1 MTVDIIFKRALIFC
15 IISYFVY
22 IAFRILFGKL
32 NLKNY
37 FNGDKVEITMRL
49 IERFPWSILNLICA
63 ALALVGLFFIEIL
76 YLSFAANIISVVLVI
91 LIIKLSITSVNYIL
105 RKFK

>member
-1 MTVDIIFKRALIFC
+1 MTVDIIFKRAFIFC

-37 FNGDKVEITMRL
+37 FKGDKVEITMRL
-49 IERFPWSILNLICA
+49 IERLPWIILKLICA
-63 ALALVGLFFIEIL
+63 ALALVGLFFIEVL
-76 YLSFAANIISVVLVI
+76 DLKFAANIISVVLVI

>member
-49 IERFPWSILNLICA
+49 IERLPWIILNLICA

>member
-49 IERFPWSILNLICA
+49 IERLPWIILNLIGA
-63 ALALVGLFFIEIL
+63 ALALVGLFFIGAL
-76 YLSFAANIISVVLVI
+76 DLSFAANIISVILVI
-91 LIIKLSITSVNYIL
+91 SIVKFSITLSNYFF

>member
-49 IERFPWSILNLICA
+49 IERLPWIILNLIGA
-63 ALALVGLFFIEIL
+63 ALALVGLFFIEAL
-76 YLSFAANIISVVLVI
+76 DLSFAANIISVVLVI
-91 LIIKLSITSVNYIL
+91 LIIKLSINLSNYLL

>member
-1 MTVDIIFKRALIFC
+1 MTVDIIFKRAFIFC

-37 FNGDKVEITMRL
+37 FKGDKVEITMRL
-49 IERFPWSILNLICA
+49 IERLPWIILNLICA
-63 ALALVGLFFIEIL
+63 ALVLVGLFFIEVL
-76 YLSFAANIISVVLVI
+76 DLKFAANIISVVLVI

>member
-1 MTVDIIFKRALIFC
+1 MTVDIIFKRAFIFC

-37 FNGDKVEITMRL
+37 FKGDKVEITMRL
-49 IERFPWSILNLICA
+49 IERLPWIILNLICA
-63 ALALVGLFFIEIL
+63 ALVLVGLFF
-76 YLSFAANIISVVLVI
+76 Y
-91 LIIKLSITSVNYIL
+91 
-105 RKFK
+105 

>member
-1 MTVDIIFKRALIFC
+1 MTVDIIFKRAFIFC

-37 FNGDKVEITMRL
+37 FKGDKVEITMRL
-49 IERFPWSILNLICA
+49 IERLPWIILNLICA
-63 ALALVGLFFIEIL
+63 ALVLVGLFFIEVL
-76 YLSFAANIISVVLVI
+76 DLKFAANIISVVLVI
-91 LIIKLSITSVNYIL
+91 LIIKLSINLSNYLL
-105 RKFK
+105 RKFQ

>member
-1 MTVDIIFKRALIFC
+1 MTVDIIFKRAFIFC

-49 IERFPWSILNLICA
+49 IKRLTWVILNLICA
-63 ALALVGLFFIEIL
+63 ALVLVGLFFIGVL
-76 YLSFAANIISVVLVI
+76 DLKFAANIISVILVI

>member
-37 FNGDKVEITMRL
+37 FKGDKVEITMRL
-49 IERFPWSILNLICA
+49 IERLPWIILNLICA
-63 ALALVGLFFIEIL
+63 ALALVGLFFIEVL
-76 YLSFAANIISVVLVI
+76 DLKFAANIISVILVI
-91 LIIKLSITSVNYIL
+91 LIVKFSITLSNYLL

>member
-1 MTVDIIFKRALIFC
+1 MTVDIIFKRAFIFC

-49 IERFPWSILNLICA
+49 IERLPWIILNLICA
-63 ALALVGLFFIEIL
+63 ALALVGLFFIEVL
-76 YLSFAANIISVVLVI
+76 DLKFAANIISVVLVI
-91 LIIKLSITSVNYIL
+91 LIIKLSITLSNYFF

>member
-1 MTVDIIFKRALIFC
+1 MTVDIIFKRAFIFC

-37 FNGDKVEITMRL
+37 FKGDKVEITMGLIKRL
-49 IERFPWSILNLICA
+49 TWVILNLICA
-63 ALALVGLFFIEIL
+63 ALVLVGLFFIEVL
-76 YLSFAANIISVVLVI
+76 DLKFAANIISVVLVI
-91 LIIKLSITSVNYIL
+91 LIIKLSITLSNYFF

>member
-1 MTVDIIFKRALIFC
+1 MTVDIIFKRAFIFC

-49 IERFPWSILNLICA
+49 IERLPWIILNLICA
-63 ALALVGLFFIEIL
+63 ALVLVGLFFIGVL
-76 YLSFAANIISVVLVI
+76 DLKFATNIISVIIVI
-91 LIIKLSITSVNYIL
+91 LIVKFSITLTNYL
-105 RKFK
+105 LKKF

>member
-1 MTVDIIFKRALIFC
+1 MTVDIIFKRAFIFC

-37 FNGDKVEITMRL
+37 FKGDKVEITMRL
-49 IERFPWSILNLICA
+49 IKRLTWVILNLICA
-63 ALALVGLFFIEIL
+63 ALALVGLFFIEVL
-76 YLSFAANIISVVLVI
+76 DLKFAANIISVVLVI

>member
-1 MTVDIIFKRALIFC
+1 MTVDIIFKRAFIFC

-37 FNGDKVEITMRL
+37 FKGDKVEITMRL
-49 IERFPWSILNLICA
+49 IKRLTWVILNLICA
-63 ALALVGLFFIEIL
+63 ALALVGLFFIEVL
-76 YLSFAANIISVVLVI
+76 DLKFAANIISVVLVI
-91 LIIKLSITSVNYIL
+91 LIIKLSINLSNYLL